1 IVAPVNVPVVIN
13 IAPGWDIGFI
23 GCNRKL
29 DFYVKVIYIYKL
41 QHKLQYLSYFTPL
54 VVHLPKN
61 PSQSRV
67 VLFCV
72 SPEISK

>member
-1 IVAPVNVPVVIN
+1 VEEIVAPVNVPVVIN

-29 DFYVKVIYIYKL
+29 DFYVRVIYVYKL
-41 QHKLQYLSYFTPL
+41 QHFSYFTPL
-54 VVHLPKN
+54 VVHLPEN
-61 PSQSRV
+61 PSHSLV